1 MDTSNIKISVTTL
14 GCKVNQC
21 DSAAMEESLR
31 NCGYEIVLP
40 SKEADVYIVNTCVVT
55 KKTESQSRQLL
66 RKYLKTSP
74 ECQVIAVGCYAQK
87 SVEDLKA
94 VSNRVSVFGNSEK
107 KDIGKYVNELLS
119 HGQAKQQVSDI
130 LLEKT
135 FSTPANPV
143 FLDRTRAFLK
153 VQDGCNSGC
162 SYCIVPSVR
171 GKSRSL
177 PMNEFISRL
186 HAFADQG
193 YLEVVLTGIHLGA
206 YGLDLDPAVNILDVL
221 DQIEKDSR
229 FSDMRIRLSSFEPGE
244 FSEDLI
250 YFISGSKI
258 ICPHLHIPLQ
268 SGDIDILKKM
278 RRPYTPSLFR
288 DLTKKLFSE
297 VPDINLGIDV
307 IVGFPGETGKQFN
320 YTLEFLKKIPAAY
333 LHVFPYSRR
342 EGTLA
347 AKLDGQVP
355 DAVKKD
361 RVRVLRALSDEK
373 KITYYERF
381 TGQVLPVLV
390 EAKRDKKT
398 GALRGF
404 TRNYI
409 PIIFNGDD
417 GLVGKEILVKLQSVK
432 KGIVMGERVDS
443 RGYAVS

>member
-1 MDTSNIKISVTTL
+1 MNTSSIKISVITL

-40 SKEADVYIVNTCVVT
+40 SEKADVYIVNTCVVT

-66 RKYLKTSP
+66 RKYLRSSHG
-74 ECQVIAVGCYAQK
+74 CQVVAVGCYAQK

-94 VSNRVSVFGNSEK
+94 VSKRISVFGNSEK
-107 KDIGKYVNELLS
+107 KDIGKYVKALLS
-119 HGQAKQQVSDI
+119 YGQAKQQVSDI

-135 FSTPANPV
+135 FSTPSSPM

-177 PMNEFISRL
+177 PMEEFISRL

-206 YGLDLDPAVNILDVL
+206 YGLDLDPAVNILKIL
-221 DQIEKDSR
+221 DQIEKDET

-244 FSEDLI
+244 FSDELLD
-250 YFISGSKI
+250 FIAESKI
-258 ICPHLHIPLQ
+258 ICPHVHIPLQ
-268 SGDIDILKKM
+268 SGDPDILKKM
-278 RRPYTPSLFR
+278 RRPYVPSLFSG
-288 DLTKKLFSE
+288 LTEKLFSA
-297 VPDINLGIDV
+297 VPDLNLGIDV
-307 IVGFPGETGKQFN
+307 IVGFPGETDEQFN
-320 YTLEFLKKIPAAY
+320 NTLEFLKKIPAAY
-333 LHVFPYSRR
+333 LHVFPYSQR
-342 EGTLA
+342 EGTPA
-347 AKLDGQVP
+347 AEYDGQLS
-355 DAVKKD
+355 DSVKKD
-361 RVRVLRALSDEK
+361 RVNILRELSNEK
-373 KITYYERF
+373 KESFYKRF
-381 TGQVLPVLV
+381 INQSLPVLV

-409 PIIFNGDD
+409 PIIFKGDD
-417 GLVGKEILVKLQSVK
+417 GLIGKEVFVTLYSVQQD
-432 KGIVMGERVDS
+432 IVLGERADS
-443 RGYAVS
+443 RG

>member
-1 MDTSNIKISVTTL
+1 MNTSNIKISVTTL

-21 DSAAMEESLR
+21 DSAAMEGSLR

-40 SKEADVYIVNTCVVT
+40 SKKADVYIVNTCVVT

-66 RKYLKTSP
+66 RKYLRSSP
-74 ECQVIAVGCYAQK
+74 DCQVIAVGCYAQK
-87 SVEDLKA
+87 SAEDLKA
-94 VSNRVSVFGNSEK
+94 VSKRVSVFGNSEK
-107 KDIGKYVNELLS
+107 KDIGKYVKALLN

-177 PMNEFISRL
+177 PMPEFISRL

-206 YGLDLDPAVNILDVL
+206 YGLDLDPAVNILKVL
-221 DQIEKDSR
+221 DQIEKDET

-244 FSEDLI
+244 FSNELI
-250 YFISGSKI
+250 DFIADSKI

-268 SGDIDILKKM
+268 SGDPDILKKM
-278 RRPYTPSLFR
+278 RRPYAPSLFGN
-288 DLTKKLFSE
+288 LTEKLFSA
-297 VPDINLGIDV
+297 VPDLNLGIDV
-307 IVGFPGETGKQFN
+307 IVGFPGETDEQFN
-320 YTLEFLKKIPAAY
+320 NTLEFLKKIPEAY
-333 LHVFPYSRR
+333 LHVFPYSQR

-347 AKLDGQVP
+347 AEFDGQVP
-355 DAVKKD
+355 DSVKKD
-361 RVRVLRALSDEK
+361 RVKILRALSNEK
-373 KITYYERF
+373 KEKYYETFIDRI
-381 TGQVLPVLV
+381 LPVLV
-390 EAKRDKKT
+390 ETKRDKKT

-409 PIIFNGDD
+409 PILFNGDD
-417 GLVGKEILVKLQSVK
+417 DLIGKEVLVKLYSVQQDL
-432 KGIVMGERVDS
+432 VMGESADGR
-443 RGYAVS
+443 A